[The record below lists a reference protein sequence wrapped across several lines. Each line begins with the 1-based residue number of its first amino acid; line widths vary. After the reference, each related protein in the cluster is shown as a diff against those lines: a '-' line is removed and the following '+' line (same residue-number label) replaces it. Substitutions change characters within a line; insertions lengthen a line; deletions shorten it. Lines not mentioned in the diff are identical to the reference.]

1 MRRRMGF
8 TLIELL
14 VVIAI
19 IAVLISLLIPAV
31 QAAREAARRTQC
43 RNNLKQIALAE
54 MNYHDVNG
62 QLTPAIT
69 NAPQPQRCQF
79 CCFTDYNF
87 HVWGERLLPYLEGTT
102 VYNQIDQNQSISA
115 PFDLSK
121 YGFQKFTAHNSGCP
135 CKDPCAASRPAAAVI
150 PAFVCPST
158 PRIQNPFIEV
168 SEFSLCPFPCD
179 ACFPKMLAGA
189 SDYTIT
195 GEYHLNLQSYY
206 AAVNGG
212 VCQACQRGP
221 LNVWDFDLSLER
233 IIDGTSTT
241 VLIVEAAG
249 RPDLWMR
256 GVKKRVPQDLPPGWF
271 GVPWGGCWACL
282 TNAYAGGFLGSSFD
296 GTLSGVNFAP
306 AGTPVCFINCVNLWT
321 ANLYSFHPG
330 CVGINLCDGSARM
343 ISEDISVTAFLR
355 LWTYQG
361 RAPVTDSF

>member
-1 MRRRMGF
+1 MHRRAGF

-54 MNYHDVNG
+54 LNYHDVYR

-87 HVWGERLLPYLEGTT
+87 HVWGERLLPYLEATT
-102 VYNQIDQNQSISA
+102 VYNQIDQNQSINA

-135 CKDPCAASRPAAAVI
+135 CKDACAASRPAAAVI
-150 PAFVCPST
+150 PAYVCPST
-158 PRIQNPFIEV
+158 PRVQNPFVEV
-168 SEFSLCPFPCD
+168 SEFSFCPFPCD

-195 GEYHLNLQSYY
+195 GEYHFNLQSYY

-212 VCQACQRGP
+212 VCQACHADRSTSGTLTCRSTASSTAHRP
-221 LNVWDFDLSLER
+221 PFSLSK
-233 IIDGTSTT
+233 
-241 VLIVEAAG
+241 
-249 RPDLWMR
+249 RPD
-256 GVKKRVPQDLPPGWF
+256 VPTC
-271 GVPWGGCWACL
+271 GCGA
-282 TNAYAGGFLGSSFD
+282 SR
-296 GTLSGVNFAP
+296 
-306 AGTPVCFINCVNLWT
+306 
-321 ANLYSFHPG
+321 
-330 CVGINLCDGSARM
+330 SARRR
-343 ISEDISVTAFLR
+343 ICHQDGLECRGAVVGPA
-355 LWTYQG
+355 
-361 RAPVTDSF
+361 